1 MDTTDTTIDLRK
13 HGLPAAALEL
23 IPHCEKCGYEIGAIL
38 DSAGPESPCPEC
50 GQPLIESSPA
60 ARRGSPWQRRAS
72 LTSLWLT
79 VWQTLRRPVVLFR
92 SLAVTSR
99 SSISL
104 LAIQC
109 IVASVAFISPWS
121 GVFVGDPVRQLRFV
135 RTLSRALQVLSTVV
149 LEILILAAVLALIT
163 LILGVLLNGYAKSR
177 GWLLPKG
184 LVRSILAHASIGWTV
199 AASVVWSLLTFWF
212 VATLVIPNVGSSN
225 ASRALGEASG
235 WLSTMATR
243 FGFLSLPL
251 LVFGGGAAL
260 VARLALI
267 GLKECRFANAPETLP
282 LFETPKEIGTI
293 PQQ

>member
-1 MDTTDTTIDLRK
+1 MDTPDATVDLRT
-13 HGLPAAALEL
+13 HGPPAAALDSP
-23 IPHCEKCGYEIGAIL
+23 PHCEHCGYEIGTVL
-38 DSAGPESPCPEC
+38 ESAGPESPCPEC
-50 GQPLIESSPA
+50 GRPLIESSPA

-72 LTSLWLT
+72 LTSLWVT
-79 VWQTLRRPVVLFR
+79 VWQTLRRPIDLFR

-99 SSISL
+99 SSNWL

-121 GVFVGDPVRQLRFV
+121 GVFVGDPMRQLRFV

-149 LEILILAAVLALIT
+149 LEILILAAALAFIT
-163 LILGVLLNGYAKSR
+163 TILGVLLNAYAKSR

-184 LVRSILAHASIGWTV
+184 MIRSILAHASIGWTV

-212 VATLVIPNVGSSN
+212 VATLVIPNVGSPN
-225 ASRALGEASG
+225 AARALGEASG
-235 WLSTMATR
+235 WLSMMATR
-243 FGFLSLPL
+243 FGFLSLPV

-260 VARLALI
+260 VARLAFI
-267 GLKECRFANAPETLP
+267 GLKECRFANAPETLA
-282 LFETPKEIGTI
+282 LFEMPPKTGTI